1 MSLLHCLFRAATVSA
16 ALFAAPRRASATAAP
31 SAAASADGQL
41 VLVAGAC
48 PSGYTVLSAAQGRL
62 LLLVGDALQA
72 GDAAGFPLSDTE
84 DRAHAHVVSGSF
96 TFPSKHVASTGGTNF
111 DGAKRGAQP
120 LVPFF
125 NVSAESP
132 SGYPFLQLSVCRYSA
147 ALGAPP
153 PLLPVG
159 GLSLWDPATTAAG
172 CPAGSAPLPAAAAGR
187 ILAVGNAS
195 GASVAGGA
203 APLEPG
209 GDVAHAHAFSAS
221 VSLGSL
227 DFVGVEGCCD
237 DDPTSDGA
245 KSMSAVSGAGGTA
258 LPHLSVLACNT
269 TAAANASTAPALP
282 AGALLLST
290 AGAACPAGWAP
301 LAPALAGRLVVA
313 TPPFGVPGKTFGGAP
328 LPPDAS
334 AWQPSHTHA
343 FAVTV
348 ETNPAGI
355 GLAKGC
361 CAHGYGSSGT
371 YVAQGTLDAALANA
385 SQQLP
390 LLIVQACVQV
400 SAI

>member
-1 MSLLHCLFRAATVSA
+1 MPALPRLIFRAVVSA
-16 ALFAAPRRASATAAP
+16 ALIAAPPRAAA
-31 SAAASADGQL
+31 SAASADGQL

-48 PSGYTVLSAAQGRL
+48 PPGYTELSAAQGRL

-72 GDAAGFPLSDTE
+72 GDAAGFPLSDAE
-84 DRAHAHVVSGSF
+84 DRGHAHLVSGSF
-96 TFPSKHVASTGGTNF
+96 DFPSKHVASTGGANF

-120 LVPFF
+120 LVAFL
-125 NVSAESP
+125 NISAAAP
-132 SGYPFLQLSVCRYSA
+132 SGYPFAQFAVCRYSA
-147 ALGAPP
+147 FLGAPP
-153 PLLPVG
+153 PVLPSG

-172 CPAGSAPLPAAAAGR
+172 CPAGSAPLPAAVAGR
-187 ILAVGNAS
+187 ILAVSNAS

-203 APLEPG
+203 AALEPG
-209 GDVAHAHAFSAS
+209 GDVAHAHAFSAT
-221 VSLGSL
+221 VSLDSL
-227 DFVGVEGCCD
+227 DFAGIVGCCD

-269 TAAANASTAPALP
+269 TNASAPAALP

-290 AGAACPAGWAP
+290 AGAPCPAGWAP
-301 LAPALAGRLVVA
+301 LAAALAGRLVVG
-313 TPPFGVPGKTFGGAP
+313 TPPFGVPGRTFGGAP

-334 AWQPSHTHA
+334 AWAPSHTHA
-343 FAVTV
+343 FEVTV

-361 CAHGYGSSGT
+361 CAHGYGAAGT
-371 YVAQGTLDAALANA
+371 YVAQGTLDAALANV

-390 LLIVQACVQV
+390 LLIVQACVEAVAQ
-400 SAI
+400 